1 MRCSKHLVPG
11 YDRIVPPGRT
21 DRRTFQ
27 ICNLHLGDRETM
39 IRPEHFNMR
48 SGNPVLT
55 DSTFDVTQRGSLRPM
70 TLSGVIN
77 RSILLLLL
85 VAGTSAG
92 VWSYSSSHPSVI
104 YPMVMIGALG
114 GFVVAMVTSFKKEWS
129 PVTSPVYAV
138 LEGLFIGG
146 ISLVMEQRFPGL
158 VLQAVMLTF
167 GVMFALLAAYQS
179 RIIRP
184 SQTFKSV
191 IVGATFGIVVVYL
204 ISMVMQLFFHTGIPL
219 INGNGPM
226 GIAFS
231 LVVVG
236 IAALNLVLD
245 FDFIENGVA
254 AGAPKWMEWYAA
266 FGLTVTLVWLYIEI
280 LRLLSKMRRN

>member
-1 MRCSKHLVPG
+1 
-11 YDRIVPPGRT
+11 
-21 DRRTFQ
+21 
-27 ICNLHLGDRETM
+27 
-39 IRPEHFNMR
+39 
-48 SGNPVLT
+48 
-55 DSTFDVTQRGSLRPM
+55 M
-70 TLSGVIN
+70 TLPGVIH

-92 VWSYSSSHPSVI
+92 VWAYSDSHPSAI
-104 YPMVMIGALG
+104 YPTMMIGALG
-114 GFVVAMVTSFKKEWS
+114 GFVVAMATSFKRDWAA
-129 PVTSPVYAV
+129 VTAPIYAV

-158 VLQAVMLTF
+158 VLQAVLLTF

-191 IVGATFGIVVVYL
+191 IVGATFGIVIVYL
-204 ISMVMQLFFHTGIPL
+204 VSMVLQLFFHTEIPL
-219 INGNGPM
+219 INGSGPL

-266 FGLTVTLVWLYIEI
+266 FALTVTLVWLYIEI
-280 LRLLSKMRRN
+280 LRLLSKLRRN